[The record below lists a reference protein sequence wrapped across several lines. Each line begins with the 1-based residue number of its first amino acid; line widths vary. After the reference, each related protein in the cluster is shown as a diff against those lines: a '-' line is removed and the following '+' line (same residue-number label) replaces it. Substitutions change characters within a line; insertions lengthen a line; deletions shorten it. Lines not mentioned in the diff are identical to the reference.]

1 MERAHDVSLVELQM
15 LAEALAG
22 NACPVQSAAAVRR
35 FVMLAAKEG
44 RATNRWERPE
54 RDLLTHQ
61 REIETE
67 MQLCP
72 NLQFFDSLAHHQ

>member
-54 RDLLTHQ
+54 RDPDTPSE
-61 REIETE
+61 RNRNRNAVVSE
-67 MQLCP
+67 P
-72 NLQFFDSLAHHQ
+72 AVF